1 MYCEGNGKLPVAV
14 NEANSMMG
22 FRFLNS
28 LSGGIGK
35 SERERK
41 EYKTVVL
48 SGGEGKNGACVW
60 GRGVQGD

>member
-1 MYCEGNGKLPVAV
+1 
-14 NEANSMMG
+14 MMG

-41 EYKTVVL
+41 EYKTVVP
-48 SGGEGKNGACVW
+48 SGGEGRMVCVC
-60 GRGVQGD
+60 GGEGFKETRKMIPDGSDKS